1 MLRQYLQVD
10 TTNPPG
16 NESAGVAFLR
26 AVLEREDIDV
36 DVAEAAPGRGNLSA
50 RLRGDGSRPGIVLHH
65 HIDVVPADSRF
76 LSVDPFGGVVDRG
89 FVYGRGALDMKSV
102 GILQLMAV
110 VAIKRAGICLGGD
123 VILLATADEEEDS
136 EFGAEFVARHR
147 GGWLAGAQAA
157 LSELG
162 GILDRFSLAR
172 PIAIIGVSEKTALPL
187 RLTARGIP
195 GHGSLPWPHTA
206 PQRLIRAVHRLLEA
220 ERAPRVL
227 PETQAFF
234 AALSRALP
242 DGAAAGYR
250 DLPRALEDPDFRAAF
265 LAHPHYAA
273 SVGTTFAVTV
283 LQAGGKRNVI
293 PAEAFAEIDCR
304 LLMGDDPEDIVQ
316 WVRSVIDD
324 DQVSVHTMQ
333 PPKLPN
339 LSSTDTPVYR
349 ALAAA
354 LQSRMRNVDV
364 TPAILTGASDSWV
377 FRRYGLLSYGFSPFV
392 LDEGELFRI
401 HGVDERVSVEN
412 VRAGVRTYT
421 ELLLNLYRP
430 NGESEGG

>member
-1 MLRQYLQVD
+1 MLSREGFEVD
-10 TTNPPG
+10 
-16 NESAGVAFLR
+16 SV
-26 AVLEREDIDV
+26 
-36 DVAEAAPGRGNLSA
+36 EAAPGRGNLST

-65 HIDVVPADSRF
+65 HIDVVPADAR
-76 LSVDPFGGVVDRG
+76 LWSVDPFGGGVDRG
-89 FVYGRGALDMKSV
+89 FIYGRGALDMKSV
-102 GILQLMAV
+102 GIVQLMAV
-110 VAIKRAGICLGGD
+110 VALKRAGIRLGGD

-147 GGWLAGAQAA
+147 GGWLAGAEAA

-162 GILDRFSLAR
+162 GILDQFALTR

-187 RLTARGIP
+187 RLTAHGIP
-195 GHGSLPWPHTA
+195 GHGSLPWPQTA
-206 PQRLIRAVHRLLEA
+206 PQRLVRAVNRLLEA
-220 ERAPRVL
+220 ERRPRVL

-234 AALSRALP
+234 ATLSRALP
-242 DGAAAGYR
+242 DGAAVGY
-250 DLPRALEDPDFRAAF
+250 DELARALEDHEFRAAF

-293 PAEAFAEIDCR
+293 PAEATAEIDCR
-304 LLMGDDPEDIVQ
+304 LLTGDDPEEIVQ
-316 WVRSVIDD
+316 WVRTVIDD
-324 DQVSVHTMQ
+324 DQVSVETMQ

-354 LQSRMRNVDV
+354 LRSRIHNVEV

-377 FRRYGLLSYGFSPFV
+377 FRRYGLQSYGFSPFV
-392 LDEGELFRI
+392 LDESELFRI
-401 HGVDERVSVEN
+401 HGIDERVSVEN

-430 NGESEGG
+430 DDVSAGG

>member
-1 MLRQYLQVD
+1 MRID

-26 AVLEREDIDV
+26 AVLEREGIEV
-36 DVAEAAPGRGNLSA
+36 DSVEAAPGRGNLTA
-50 RLRGDGSRPGIVLHH
+50 RLRGDGSQPGIVLHH
-65 HIDVVPADSRF
+65 HIDVVPADAGRW
-76 LSVDPFGGVVDRG
+76 SVDPFGGALHRG
-89 FVYGRGALDMKSV
+89 FIYGRGALDMKSV

-110 VAIKRAGICLGGD
+110 VALKRAGIRLGGD
-123 VILLATADEEEDS
+123 VIVLATADEEEDS
-136 EFGAEFVARHR
+136 EYGAEFVARHR
-147 GGWLAGAQAA
+147 GGWLAGADAA

-162 GILDRFSLAR
+162 GILDQFVLTR
-172 PIAIIGVSEKTALPL
+172 PIALIGVSEKTALPL
-187 RLTARGIP
+187 RLTAHGAP
-195 GHGSLPWPHTA
+195 GHGSLPWRHSAPH
-206 PQRLIRAVHRLLEA
+206 RLVRAVDRLLEA
-220 ERAPRVL
+220 ERRPRVL

-234 AALSRALP
+234 ATLSRALP
-242 DGAAAGYR
+242 DGAAVGYP
-250 DLPRALEDPDFRAAF
+250 DLARALEGREFREAF

-293 PAEAFAEIDCR
+293 PAEATAEIDCR
-304 LLMGDDPEDIVQ
+304 LLMGDDPDEILE
-316 WVRSVIDD
+316 WVRRVIDD
-324 DQVSVHTMQ
+324 DQVVVETMQ

-339 LSSTDTPVYR
+339 RSSTDTAVYR

-354 LQSRMRNVDV
+354 LESRMHNVEV

-377 FRRYGLLSYGFSPFV
+377 FRRNGLQSYGFSPFV

-401 HGVDERVSVEN
+401 HGIDERVSVEN

-421 ELLLNLYRP
+421 ELLLNLYGPTRRLEA
-430 NGESEGG
+430 G